1 MIVPFDFKCS
11 AKNQQVTHQQSFR
24 MRGRWTEHIKRFYI
38 FFLSKAKDVYISSI
52 YGSEDERLDASQ

>member
-24 MRGRWTEHIKRFYI
+24 MRGRWTEHIKRLYI
-38 FFLSKAKDVYISSI
+38 FFFIKSKRCLYFLYI
-52 YGSEDERLDASQ
+52 RFRRWKTRC